1 MDRGVGRWLPAV
13 AVLLVG
19 IVLSFVAS
27 ELIGRIDDARVRSV
41 LDQRADWRARDLERR
56 FQLAIDSI
64 EALSVFLAVEKHV
77 DADQFHQFVH
87 LAHGSAELAS
97 SVVWLPWVPG
107 NQRDAVTAAARDAG
121 VDDFHILFRDE
132 RNQLVE
138 ESDRDGYLPVLF
150 QEIFD
155 DRPGPIGFDVL
166 SLPERQG
173 WVTQAR
179 DTGKPVITRAL
190 VLPMGAESP
199 LGFVMLWPVYMA
211 GAPTTTIDERRS
223 AFRGVTL
230 ARFRF
235 DRALSTMIAASTP
248 KPDEAI
254 DFYIAAD
261 ASDAAPIQAAHY
273 DPASAA
279 IVTPPKPTPAQADSI
294 TVERDLDL
302 FGRHWTLVS
311 HFSPAIVTSLR
322 SYDRRLSLAFG
333 LILTAILAF
342 YIERERRRHFAT
354 RDLVEERTRDLAR
367 ELEERRE
374 AEAGARRSQEL
385 VSSTLE
391 AAPFAIISLKTDG
404 TVMLWNRAAE
414 RIFGYTSE
422 EAIGK
427 FMPIVTE
434 EEQAEF
440 SQAIDAMRAGT
451 VIRDQ
456 PMHRRRKDGTVI
468 EVRFS
473 GAPVYEDG
481 QLRAFVGMLEDV
493 TQSNARER
501 QLIQAQKMNA
511 IGNLTGGM
519 AHDFNNLLGIIVGN
533 LDLARTGALPDGMRE
548 LVEDGLRAALRGAEL
563 TRRLLAFARRQP
575 LKPERVEINGLV
587 KEILELLSRT
597 LGEAVEIKAN
607 LSPEVWPV
615 VIDPAQLEASLA
627 NLATNARDAMPT
639 GGRLMIATENR
650 HLDRDY
656 TDQFPDVRPGDYVL
670 IEVSDTG
677 TGIAPDI
684 IGRVFE
690 PFFTTKPQGKGTG
703 LGLSMV
709 FGFVKQSGGHL
720 NVYSELGAGTTFR
733 LYLPRA
739 LAGATQ
745 EAAESRPDIAPSAGE
760 TILVVEDNPGMRRVV
775 VRQLQGLGYRVRDV
789 ENGPA
794 ALEFLAKETAD
805 LLFSD
810 VVMPGE
816 MDGYE
821 LARRVTARWPRI
833 KIVLTSGFPE
843 AKLNGGFEN
852 SLHLRLLS
860 KPYRRDDLAR
870 LLRDVLDQ

>member
-1 MDRGVGRWLPAV
+1 MEELRLSSTPAEPSKENGSRRDGVAIAGPQAIPAAAASAGREALHAINQRIFETSLDLILVVERRGTIIRVSPSAMAILGYRPNEMVGR
-13 AVLLVG
+13 
-19 IVLSFVAS
+19 
-27 ELIGRIDDARVRSV
+27 
-41 LDQRADWRARDLERR
+41 
-56 FQLAIDSI
+56 
-64 EALSVFLAVEKHV
+64 
-77 DADQFHQFVH
+77 
-87 LAHGSAELAS
+87 
-97 SVVWLPWVPG
+97 
-107 NQRDAVTAAARDAG
+107 
-121 VDDFHILFRDE
+121 
-132 RNQLVE
+132 
-138 ESDRDGYLPVLF
+138 
-150 QEIFD
+150 
-155 DRPGPIGFDVL
+155 
-166 SLPERQG
+166 
-173 WVTQAR
+173 
-179 DTGKPVITRAL
+179 
-190 VLPMGAESP
+190 
-199 LGFVMLWPVYMA
+199 
-211 GAPTTTIDERRS
+211 
-223 AFRGVTL
+223 
-230 ARFRF
+230 
-235 DRALSTMIAASTP
+235 
-248 KPDEAI
+248 
-254 DFYIAAD
+254 
-261 ASDAAPIQAAHY
+261 
-273 DPASAA
+273 SAA
-279 IVTPPKPTPAQADSI
+279 
-294 TVERDLDL
+294 EFLYHEDLD
-302 FGRHWTLVS
+302 
-311 HFSPAIVTSLR
+311 
-322 SYDRRLSLAFG
+322 
-333 LILTAILAF
+333 
-342 YIERERRRHFAT
+342 
-354 RDLVEERTRDLAR
+354 RTRDEMRA
-367 ELEERRE
+367 
-374 AEAGARRSQEL
+374 ARRGRETRNFACRY
-385 VSSTLE
+385 VHKDGRAVTLE
-391 AAPFAIISLKTDG
+391 WTGVWSEPEQQHFFIGRDVTVLKATEQRLQERSDTLVTINRQLSAILKASPVAIFMIDPDG
-404 TVMLWNRAAE
+404 KVVLWNESAE
-414 RIFGYTSE
+414 RIFGFTAE
-422 EAIGK
+422 EALGRLPPYLDDDH
-427 FMPIVTE
+427 MPEFWGFV
-434 EEQAEF
+434 AE
-440 SQAIDAMRAGT
+440 AATDASATGFRET
-451 VIRDQ
+451 K
-456 PMHRRRKDGTVI
+456 RRRKDGALIDVS
-468 EVRFS
+468 VRW
-473 GAPVYEDG
+473 ARVNDEAG
-481 QLRAFVGMLEDV
+481 QMLGLMCAIADTTERRRLESHLR
-493 TQSNARER
+493 
-501 QLIQAQKMNA
+501 QAQKMEA
-511 IGNLTGGM
+511 VGNLTGGM